1 MSRGD
6 AGPPVGDPSGRDRDD
21 LVGGGPGDSSAPVVG
36 SGRVIDDLVDTV
48 LGSPRRL
55 TRGDVA
61 ARSGVPL
68 EEARPLWRAM
78 GFADVGDALAFTEE
92 DVEALTILD
101 ALVARGILDAASAVD
116 VVRALGRTTGRLA
129 NWQVDTFGRELVERG
144 IIDPRDPL
152 SQESAARL
160 FRELEVLLPSLE
172 RLVVHGWRRQLAAAL
187 ERGLATA
194 DAVGEGEALVQSVG
208 FADIVGFTRLARNLD
223 EHELAHFVVRFESRS
238 ADIVAAHGGRTLK
251 TLGDEI
257 MFVTADP
264 ESAAEVAL
272 RLLTEQD
279 DDVPAMRAGLATGS
293 VVTRRGDVYGT
304 TVNVASRLT
313 AEAYPGSVLCDQAT
327 ADALYGHP
335 EFQLDPQRL
344 RAVRGVGQI
353 APVAL
358 SWRRGRGPR
367 AATA

>member
-1 MSRGD
+1 
-6 AGPPVGDPSGRDRDD
+6 
-21 LVGGGPGDSSAPVVG
+21 VVDG
-36 SGRVIDDLVDTV
+36 LVDVV
-48 LGSPRRL
+48 LGSPRRF
-55 TRGDVA
+55 TRAEVA
-61 ARSGVPL
+61 QRSGVPL
-68 EEARPLWRAM
+68 EDARPLWRAM
-78 GFADVGDALAFTEE
+78 GFADVGEAVAFTDE

-101 ALVARGILDAASAVD
+101 SLVRRGVLEPASAVD

-144 IIDPRDPL
+144 VIDPADPL
-152 SQESAARL
+152 SDESAARL
-160 FRELEVLLPSLE
+160 FREMESLLPALE

-194 DAVGEGEALVQSVG
+194 EAAGETLQQSVG

-257 MFVTADP
+257 MFVTPDP

-272 RLLTEQD
+272 RLLSEQD
-279 DDVPAMRAGLATGS
+279 ADVPSLRAGIATGS

-313 AEAYPGSVLCDQAT
+313 AEAYPGTVLCDEAT

-335 EFQLDPQRL
+335 EYDLEAQPR

-358 SWRRGRGPR
+358 TRRRGRR
-367 AATA
+367 APTASA

>member
-1 MSRGD
+1 VS
-6 AGPPVGDPSGRDRDD
+6 GPDPEPSAAAPLTPVAADEGAD
-21 LVGGGPGDSSAPVVG
+21 GGSHTSHVV
-36 SGRVIDDLVDTV
+36 DELVDIV
-48 LGSPRRL
+48 LGAPRRL
-55 TRGDVA
+55 TRDDVA
-61 ARSGVPL
+61 VRSGVPL
-68 EEARPLWRAM
+68 EEARPMWRAM
-78 GFADVGDALAFTEE
+78 GFADVGDAVAFTDE

-101 ALVARGILDAASAVD
+101 SLVRRGVLDASSAVD

-129 NWQVDTFGRELVERG
+129 SWQVDTFGRELVERG
-144 IIDPRDPL
+144 VIDPTDPL
-152 SQESAARL
+152 SEQSAARL
-160 FRELEVLLPSLE
+160 FREIEALLPAIE

-194 DAVGEGEALVQSVG
+194 EASGEGEEVTQSVG

-257 MFVTADP
+257 MFVTPDP
-264 ESAAEVAL
+264 QSAAEVAL
-272 RLLTEQD
+272 RLLSEQD
-279 DDVPAMRAGLATGS
+279 DDVPALRAGIATGR

-313 AEAYPGSVLCDQAT
+313 AEAYPGGVLCDQST

-335 EFQLDPQRL
+335 EFELENQAL

-358 SWRRGRGPR
+358 TRRRGRR
-367 AATA
+367 APNVTA

>member
-1 MSRGD
+1 MSGPD
-6 AGPPVGDPSGRDRDD
+6 ADASDGATP
-21 LVGGGPGDSSAPVVG
+21 AE
-36 SGRVIDDLVDTV
+36 RVIDDLVDVV
-48 LGSPRRL
+48 LGSSRRL
-55 TRGDVA
+55 TRDEVA

-68 EEARPLWRAM
+68 EDARPLWRAM
-78 GFADVGDALAFTEE
+78 GFADVGDAVAFTEE

-101 ALVARGILDAASAVD
+101 SLVRRGLLEPASAVD

-144 IIDPRDPL
+144 VIDPSDPL
-152 SQESAARL
+152 SEESAARL
-160 FRELEVLLPSLE
+160 FREIETLLPALE

-194 DAVGEGEALVQSVG
+194 EAAGEGEALTQSVG

-223 EHELAHFVVRFESRS
+223 ENELAHFVVRFESRS

-257 MFVTADP
+257 MFVTPDP

-272 RLLTEQD
+272 RLLSEQD
-279 DDVPAMRAGLATGS
+279 DDVPALRAGVATGR

-313 AEAYPGSVLCDQAT
+313 AEAYPGSVLCDPPT

-335 EFQLDPQRL
+335 DFELAPEPL
-344 RAVRGVGQI
+344 RAVRGIGQI

-358 SWRRGRGPR
+358 TRRRGRR
-367 AATA
+367 APTATA

>member
-1 MSRGD
+1 VTAPDNATDS
-6 AGPPVGDPSGRDRDD
+6 SGRTGSEERGADD
-21 LVGGGPGDSSAPVVG
+21 GQDGSRTHVV
-36 SGRVIDDLVDTV
+36 DDLVDVV
-48 LGSPRRL
+48 LGAPRRL
-55 TRGDVA
+55 TRDDVA

-78 GFADVGDALAFTEE
+78 GFADVGDAVAFTDD
-92 DVEALTILD
+92 DVEALTILGS
-101 ALVARGILDAASAVD
+101 LVRRGVLDAASAVD

-129 NWQVDTFGRELVERG
+129 NWQVDTFGRELVESG
-144 IIDPRDPL
+144 VIDLADPL
-152 SQESAARL
+152 SEESAARL
-160 FRELEVLLPSLE
+160 FREMEALLPALE
-172 RLVVHGWRRQLAAAL
+172 RLLVHGWRRQLAAAL

-194 DAVGEGEALVQSVG
+194 EAAGEGETLLQTVG

-223 EHELAHFVVRFESRS
+223 EQQLAHFVVRFESRS

-257 MFVTADP
+257 MFVAPDP

-279 DDVPAMRAGLATGS
+279 DDVPALRAGIATGP
-293 VVTRRGDVYGT
+293 VVTRRGDIYGT

-335 EFQLDPQRL
+335 SYDLEAQPL
-344 RAVRGVGQI
+344 RAVRGIGRI
-353 APVAL
+353 APVL
-358 SWRRGRGPR
+358 LTRRR
-367 AATA
+367 ARRTPPATA